1 MRASLLRNTRR
12 GRAAFVLVLGTLA
25 LLSANCGRKTQPGEV
40 TRGGVGAASSARV
53 ATVEL
58 AVEPVV
64 EQVSGTVASARHT
77 TVSSKILARIDDVKV
92 RAGSEVAVGDVLV
105 VLDSRDLEARVREAQ
120 DARAAASSRLE
131 LAKSERDRAEKLF
144 SQGVAPRHDVDRVL
158 SAFKVASA
166 ELERAEQ
173 RLRDAEV
180 GLSHAELR
188 SPVAGRVVDRL
199 AEPGDNAAPGV
210 PLLRIYDPTVLRL
223 EAPVRESLA
232 HRLSVG
238 QHLFVYIE
246 VTSERLDGE
255 VEEIVPEAE
264 TGARTFL
271 VKVRFPPHAGLLSGM
286 FGRLE
291 VPAGERERLRIP
303 AAAVERIGQ
312 LEFVTMMGEGKR
324 QERRLVTTGTRDDA
338 GNIEVLSGLAAGERV
353 RVEAEADSAAEPN
366 RKDRESSSF
375 RGP

>member
-1 MRASLLRNTRR
+1 L
-12 GRAAFVLVLGTLA
+12 VLVLGTVA
-25 LLSANCGRKTQPGEV
+25 LLSENCGRKTQPGEV
-40 TRGGVGAASSARV
+40 APPAGAASNEQV

-92 RAGSEVAVGDVLV
+92 RAGSEVTVGDILI

-120 DARAAASSRLE
+120 DARSAASSQLE
-131 LAKSERDRAEKLF
+131 LARSERDRVQQLF
-144 SQGVAPRHDVDRVL
+144 SQGVAPRRDVDRVL
-158 SAFKVASA
+158 SAFKVAAA
-166 ELERAEQ
+166 EFEREEQ

-180 GLSHAELR
+180 GLSHAEIR

-232 HRLSVG
+232 HRLFIG
-238 QHLFVYIE
+238 QHVTVYIE
-246 VTSERLDGE
+246 ATSDRIDGE
-255 VEEIVPEAE
+255 VEEIVPQAE

-271 VKVRFPPHAGLLSGM
+271 VKVRFPPHAGILSGM
-286 FGRLE
+286 FGRME
-291 VPAGERERLRIP
+291 VPAGQRERLRVP

-312 LEFVTMMGEGKR
+312 LEFVTVVGEGNR
-324 QERRLVTTGTRDDA
+324 QERRLVTTGARDDSGQVEA
-338 GNIEVLSGLAAGERV
+338 LSGLAAGERV
-353 RVEAEADSAAEPN
+353 RVGAGTE
-366 RKDRESSSF
+366 
-375 RGP
+375 